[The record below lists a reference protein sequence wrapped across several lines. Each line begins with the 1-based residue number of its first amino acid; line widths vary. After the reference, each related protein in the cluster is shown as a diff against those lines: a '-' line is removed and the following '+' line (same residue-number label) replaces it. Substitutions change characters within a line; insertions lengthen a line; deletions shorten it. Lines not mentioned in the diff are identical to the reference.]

1 MKKIS
6 VIALALLASFCS
18 SPSQKNMKVSGK
30 INGLRKGT
38 LYLQKMIDTTLVS
51 VDSIEIKGDDNFQMA
66 DNIETPEFYFLS
78 LDKDDGDSLTDKIL
92 FFGEKGEIKINTLL
106 RTFGSSA
113 KIEGSQNQLLWEEYQ
128 SIMRKFNKQ
137 NLENFEKFMEDEAE
151 LSTDE
156 RAARLEKA
164 NQNLLKRKY
173 LFALNFA
180 MNNADKEV
188 AAYIGT
194 YEVSNVIPLFLDS
207 LYNKL
212 SPEVQASKYGKA
224 FKNQLES
231 LEQ

>member
-1 MKKIS
+1 MRI
-6 VIALALLASFCS
+6 
-18 SPSQKNMKVSGK
+18 SGK
-30 INGLRKGT
+30 VDGLRKGT
-38 LYLQKMIDTTLVS
+38 LYLQKMVDTILVS
-51 VDSIEIKGDDNFQMA
+51 VDSVTIKGDDSFQLG
-66 DNIETPEFYFLS
+66 DNIDTPEFYFLS

-92 FFGEKGEIKINTLL
+92 FFGETGEIKINTLL

-113 KIEGSQNQLLWEEYQ
+113 KVEGSENQILWEEYQ

-137 NLENFEKFMEDEAE
+137 NLENFEKFTEDQDE
-151 LSTDE
+151 LSTEE
-156 RAARLEKA
+156 RAERLEKA

-194 YEVSNVIPLFLDS
+194 YEVSDAIPLFLDS

-212 SPEVQASKYGKA
+212 SPSVKASKYGKA
-224 FKNQLES
+224 FKQQLDS
-231 LEQ
+231 LDR